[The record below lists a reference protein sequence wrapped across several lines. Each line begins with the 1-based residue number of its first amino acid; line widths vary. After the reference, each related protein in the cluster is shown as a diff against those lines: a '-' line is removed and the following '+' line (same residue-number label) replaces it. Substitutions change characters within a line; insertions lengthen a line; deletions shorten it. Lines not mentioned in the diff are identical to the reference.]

1 MTLMLRRIQIFASC
15 TAAFFGVVA
24 LGDVFAMQAGKFQG
38 VLPGASL
45 WSWSNL
51 HLAPALT
58 DMALMTLAIGLA
70 IAPFIGAFSVARSSR
85 WCRVG
90 NVTRLDAWRRLT
102 WGASIIETTGC
113 LLLVMNGIVLFVP
126 SAVAL
131 LIAGVA
137 ELASIMYD
145 MERQPEHAVRRL
157 AHHHHLH

>member
-1 MTLMLRRIQIFASC
+1 MTHMLRRIQIFASG

-24 LGDVFAMQAGKFQG
+24 LGDILAMQAGKFQG

-51 HLAPALT
+51 HLAPELT
-58 DMALMTLAIGLA
+58 EMALLTLAIGLTL
-70 IAPFIGAFSVARSSR
+70 APFIGAFSVTRSCRS
-85 WCRVG
+85 CRVG

-102 WGASIIETTGC
+102 WGASIIETAGC

-145 MERQPEHAVRRL
+145 MERQPEHAVRNL
-157 AHHHHLH
+157 AHHHPIR